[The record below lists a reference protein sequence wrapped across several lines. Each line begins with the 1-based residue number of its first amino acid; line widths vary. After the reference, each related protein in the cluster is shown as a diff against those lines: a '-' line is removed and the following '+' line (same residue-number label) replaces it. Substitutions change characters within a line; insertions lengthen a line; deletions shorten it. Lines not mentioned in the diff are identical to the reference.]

1 MKKKYDLTKLKSV
14 FSKQKPAENY
24 NRAVSFRNTIK
35 KSSLTKQSS
44 TESGL
49 YEEINFETYE
59 DLDDGNDVRS
69 NVQSTIDEEERQ
81 SMSSNGDD
89 STEKPEDH
97 EKYSKGS
104 VGFYEYNIPEAESN
118 TYFGSQ
124 MRPRRKVVTTVNH
137 IKYEVDADKPDCSLQ
152 KVEYVSNN
160 QKKARSSTIGS
171 IPSILSDCDSKLTPL
186 PEQTDHSNKKSS
198 IPIIQV
204 NDERFESPVRT
215 RKRTITEDSGNIL
228 STSHLGVP
236 MDRRSSFSFDQNLD
250 KRNRKKSSKEV
261 TQQIIVKYF
270 STE

>member
-24 NRAVSFRNTIK
+24 NRAVSFGNTIK
-35 KSSLTKQSS
+35 KSSITKQSS

-81 SMSSNGDD
+81 SMSLNGDD
-89 STEKPEDH
+89 STGKPEDH

-104 VGFYEYNIPEAESN
+104 VGLYEYNIPGAESD
-118 TYFGSQ
+118 TYFGPQ

-137 IKYEVDADKPDCSLQ
+137 IKYEVVADKADCSLQ
-152 KVEYVSNN
+152 KVERVSNN
-160 QKKARSSTIGS
+160 PNKARSSMIVS
-171 IPSILSDCDSKLTPL
+171 KPSMLSDSDSKPTPL
-186 PEQTDHSNKKSS
+186 LEETNPDHPNKKSS

-204 NDERFESPVRT
+204 NDERFEYPVRT
-215 RKRTITEDSGNIL
+215 RKRTFTEESCNIL
-228 STSHLGVP
+228 STSHLDVS
-236 MDRRSSFSFDQNLD
+236 MDRKSSFSFDHNLD
-250 KRNRKKSSKEV
+250 KRNRKKSSREV
-261 TQQIIVKYF
+261 TQQII
-270 STE
+270 